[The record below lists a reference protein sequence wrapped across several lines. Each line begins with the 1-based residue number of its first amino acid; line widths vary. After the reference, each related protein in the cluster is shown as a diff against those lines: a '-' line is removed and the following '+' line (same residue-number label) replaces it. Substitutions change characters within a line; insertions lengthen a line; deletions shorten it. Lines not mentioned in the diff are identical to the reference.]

1 MNQVKQTLKEG
12 ALLFDG
18 GMGTY
23 IASKEHT
30 SGQGCELASI
40 DKPVLVSA
48 IHREYLDAGA
58 GAIKT
63 NTFAANRT
71 IYEEEQCRKILHA
84 SWTLAEKAAEPFQA
98 AVFADLGPVTGL
110 PEDQTA
116 EEYIWVCRQFIDMGA
131 ENFLFE
137 TLPSMDGVK
146 EAAEYIRSRVED
158 PFIII
163 SFAVLPEGY
172 TRDGQFGSDLIQAA
186 QESGVFDAVGMN
198 CAVGVRQM
206 TRLLEGMSLPD
217 QPQVMSIMPNAGY
230 PTVIDNRTFYDSDPV
245 YFGDGMAQLAADG
258 VRILGGCCGTTPRR
272 IEAVRRALNEGG
284 FVPQQNKKK
293 TEKAVRRDPDDSLFW
308 KKLRQGEKV
317 IAVELDPPAD
327 TNLLKYMAGAAQLG
341 VAGTDI
347 VTIADCPVARA
358 RMDSSL
364 LACKIRSDLGMEA
377 LPHMTCRDRNLNA
390 TKGLLLGL
398 SAVGVRNVLVITGD
412 PIPTAERDEVK
423 SVFQFNSRKMASFI
437 RGLEKNELP
446 VPFHVFG
453 ALNLNARNFSVEL
466 NRAKEKTERGMI
478 GFLTQPVLSSAALE
492 NLKTARRE
500 LKGAYILGGIIPLVS
515 ERNARF
521 MEAEISGIHVAQEI
535 IEQYHGLSKA
545 EAEDLAVSIS
555 VRIAEDIAPYTD
567 GYYLITPFGRVGLM
581 KRIIEQIRK

>member
-1 MNQVKQTLKEG
+1 M
-12 ALLFDG
+12 
-18 GMGTY
+18 
-23 IASKEHT
+23 
-30 SGQGCELASI
+30 
-40 DKPVLVSA
+40 
-48 IHREYLDAGA
+48 
-58 GAIKT
+58 
-63 NTFAANRT
+63 
-71 IYEEEQCRKILHA
+71 
-84 SWTLAEKAAEPFQA
+84 
-98 AVFADLGPVTGL
+98 
-110 PEDQTA
+110 
-116 EEYIWVCRQFIDMGA
+116 
-131 ENFLFE
+131 
-137 TLPSMDGVK
+137 
-146 EAAEYIRSRVED
+146 
-158 PFIII
+158 
-163 SFAVLPEGY
+163 
-172 TRDGQFGSDLIQAA
+172 
-186 QESGVFDAVGMN
+186 
-198 CAVGVRQM
+198 
-206 TRLLEGMSLPD
+206 
-217 QPQVMSIMPNAGY
+217 
-230 PTVIDNRTFYDSDPV
+230 
-245 YFGDGMAQLAADG
+245 
-258 VRILGGCCGTTPRR
+258 
-272 IEAVRRALNEGG
+272 
-284 FVPQQNKKK
+284 
-293 TEKAVRRDPDDSLFW
+293 FW

-500 LKGAYILGGIIPLVS
+500 LKGAYILGGIIPVVS

-521 MEAEISGIHVAQEI
+521 IEAEISGIHVAQEI

>member
-1 MNQVKQTLKEG
+1 MNRVKEMLKEG
-12 ALLFDG
+12 PLLFDG

-23 IASKEHT
+23 ISSKEHT
-30 SGQGCELASI
+30 SGQGCELASV

-58 GAIKT
+58 RAVKT
-63 NTFAANRT
+63 NTFAASRV

-84 SWTLAEKAAEPFQA
+84 SWKLAEKAAEPFQA

-110 PEDQTA
+110 SEEKTA
-116 EEYIWVCRQFIDMGA
+116 EEYIWVCRQFIEMGA

-137 TLPSMDGVK
+137 TLPSMDGVP
-146 EAAEYIRSRVED
+146 EAAEYIRSQVED

-172 TRDGQFGSDLIQAA
+172 TRDGRFGSDLIREAHDT
-186 QESGVFDAVGMN
+186 GLFDAAGMN

-206 TRLLEGMSLPD
+206 TRMLEQMSLPD
-217 QPQVMSIMPNAGY
+217 QVLSIMPNAGY

-245 YFGDGMAQLAADG
+245 YFGEGMAQLAADG
-258 VRILGGCCGTTPRR
+258 VKILGGCCGTTPRH
-272 IEAVRRALNEGG
+272 IEAVKRALAEGG
-284 FVPQQNKKK
+284 FTPQRREKK
-293 TEKAVRRDPDDSLFW
+293 EKAVPRDPDDSMFW

-398 SAVGVRNVLVITGD
+398 SAVGVRNVLVVTGD

-437 RGLEKNELP
+437 HGLGKTELP

-453 ALNLNARNFSVEL
+453 ALNLNARKFSVEL
-466 NRAKEKTERGMI
+466 NRAKEKLERGMI
-478 GFLTQPVLSSAALE
+478 GFLTQPVLSSSALE
-492 NLKTARRE
+492 NLKTAREE
-500 LKGAYILGGIIPLVS
+500 LKGAYILGGIIPVVS

-521 MEAEISGIHVAQEI
+521 MEAEISGIHVAPEI
-535 IEQYHGLSKA
+535 IEQYKGLSKA
-545 EAEDLAVSIS
+545 EAEDLAVSLS
-555 VRIAEDIAPYTD
+555 VKTAEDIAPYTD

-581 KRIIEQIRK
+581 KKIIEKIR